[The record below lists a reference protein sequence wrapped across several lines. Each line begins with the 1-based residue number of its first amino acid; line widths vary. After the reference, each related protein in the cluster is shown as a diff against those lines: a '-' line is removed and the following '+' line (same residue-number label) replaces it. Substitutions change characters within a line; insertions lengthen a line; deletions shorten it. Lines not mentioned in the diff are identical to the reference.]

1 MGCAIAGA
9 APNTAAATPAI
20 TQDLIPII
28 VSFARSYYRH
38 NVSMVERSQDLR

>member
-1 MGCAIAGA
+1 MGCAIAGT
-9 APNTAAATPAI
+9 APHTAAATPAI

-28 VSFARSYYRH
+28 VSLARSQYRY